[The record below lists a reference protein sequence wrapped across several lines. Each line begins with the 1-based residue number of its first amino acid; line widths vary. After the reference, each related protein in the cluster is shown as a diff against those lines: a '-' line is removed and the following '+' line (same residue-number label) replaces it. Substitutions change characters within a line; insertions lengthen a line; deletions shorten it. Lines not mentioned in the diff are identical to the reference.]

1 MTQADKIKEAQ
12 QANLLKFVHE
22 RDLMVANPDI
32 ADYKDEVKFEII
44 MCLANIGLVEEA
56 QAKLAKR
63 LNKLEKEKA
72 NLAKIAFSLQ
82 ENGIFWAENEFSIKK
97 PSALSDFKAMLQ
109 TVPEEKQKDYI
120 ISETVTT
127 IKTKIDSK
135 KLKTAVPTIYKKT
148 YPSIVKRTKKR
159 NESGDLDDE

>member
-12 QANLLKFVHE
+12 QANLLKFAHE

-32 ADYKDEVKFEII
+32 VDYKDEVKFEII

-63 LNKLEKEKA
+63 LRILEREKA
-72 NLAKIAFSLQ
+72 NLAKIAYSLQ

-109 TVPEEKQKDYI
+109 TVPEQDRWRYI
-120 ISETVTT
+120 TKKEIVEVSES
-127 IKTKIDSK
+127 INSK
-135 KLKTAVPTIYKKT
+135 LLKTVVPTIYKKT
-148 YPSIVKRTKKR
+148 FPSIVRRTKKIG
-159 NESGDLDDE
+159 SGEFDDE